1 MGFTNRFKKMFKS
14 EEKEKAEEQKVIIST
29 DPIKN
34 KVNNFKYLENLIRSQ
49 GRDVLLDSD
58 IILEDGEELQYADGI
73 ELDIDRLVLDASDY
87 VIDGRG
93 KSRIFSILSDVEVKL
108 VNVSIKNG
116 YHPDGGGA
124 IKNAGNLTLDDC
136 NFKKCASNEGK
147 GGAIYNEEELVAGNC
162 VFENNSARYGGA
174 IYDDDAGTTVAA
186 CGFVMNKAERGG
198 AISNK
203 GYLSISESSD
213 FWSNSADYGGAVY
226 IDMGSYNDL
235 RGGASFDSFFEEN
248 ASKCGGGA
256 IYNNNVFSI
265 EATSF
270 KNNKSPAGGAIYND
284 NDEELFISG
293 STFNDNSSQNGGA
306 IYNSEKSTIN
316 MENSSFE
323 NNSAE
328 IAGGG
333 AVSNNGFLTIQESK
347 FNANSAEKGG
357 AIYND
362 SQGDLKLDFVNFNQN
377 TSKSNGGAVY
387 NNENAKLAMKESK
400 FLNCSAECGGA
411 IFNNGFSDIED
422 SAFEDNASGLNGGA
436 IYNAV
441 DGQADVEDGEFLR
454 NSAECG
460 GAIYSSGELTDL
472 DSTFECNSSK
482 SHGGAIYSSGDLTAD
497 DSTFDDNEPDDVY
510 EE

>member
-93 KSRIFSILSDVEVKL
+93 KSRIFSIPSDVEVKL

-136 NFKKCASNEGK
+136 NFKKCASDEGK

-174 IYDDDAGTTVAA
+174 IYDEDAGTTVAA

-213 FWSNSADYGGAVY
+213 FCSTLSDFFFA
-226 IDMGSYNDL
+226 
-235 RGGASFDSFFEEN
+235 DSFYDDLVLIRNLNGNSFRFRIFYPESIYCHSSDLLIFYGAIAVIGLCFGPCLVCGVYES
-248 ASKCGGGA
+248 ACGG
-256 IYNNNVFSI
+256 
-265 EATSF
+265 
-270 KNNKSPAGGAIYND
+270 
-284 NDEELFISG
+284 LF
-293 STFNDNSSQNGGA
+293 T
-306 IYNSEKSTIN
+306 E
-316 MENSSFE
+316 
-323 NNSAE
+323 
-328 IAGGG
+328 
-333 AVSNNGFLTIQESK
+333 NGFAWHILMLGFAIGMFVTNILYTHSFVERHVDEVSHKKTLAVLLKTDAAGLT
-347 FNANSAEKGG
+347 A
-357 AIYND
+357 Y
-362 SQGDLKLDFVNFNQN
+362 
-377 TSKSNGGAVY
+377 
-387 NNENAKLAMKESK
+387 
-400 FLNCSAECGGA
+400 A
-411 IFNNGFSDIED
+411 IFLFVPFMLVIGCVVAGYIHWAYSLVLLMLPRAIWVMWAMVMFAKKVEVPTDNPPRWLGPMDNWDKIEQDNRYYLMRWYAMRNVNTGFCLIM
-422 SAFEDNASGLNGGA
+422 
-436 IYNAV
+436 AV
-441 DGQADVEDGEFLR
+441 VKITLYIISIVG
-454 NSAECG
+454 
-460 GAIYSSGELTDL
+460 
-472 DSTFECNSSK
+472 
-482 SHGGAIYSSGDLTAD
+482 
-497 DSTFDDNEPDDVY
+497 
-510 EE
+510 